1 MSIELAVIGGTGVY
15 ALGELADVESHQ
27 PVTPYG
33 APSGP
38 IRVGTFAG
46 KRVAFLARH
55 GEGHSLPPH
64 KINYRANLAAL
75 KAIGATRVLAMNT
88 VGGIT
93 ANCGPR
99 VLACPDQLIDYTWGR
114 ISTLCEEPGTEVLHV
129 DFGDPYTP
137 SLRAEVIAAA
147 KRAGVA
153 VVDGGCYGA
162 TQGPRLET
170 RSEIARMR
178 RDGCDLVGMTGM
190 PEAGLAR
197 ELGLDYAC
205 LAIVANWAAGAGPDV
220 DEVITLQDV
229 LDNVAAAMDGVP
241 RLLRAM
247 LAGDGSAPVFEDDE
261 VEAVVA
267 EVAAEGVAV
276 GGEEGPSS

>member
-1 MSIELAVIGGTGVY
+1 MSIDLAVIGGTGVY
-15 ALGELADVESHQ
+15 ALGELTDVESHQ

-38 IRVGTFAG
+38 IRIGTCAG

-64 KINYRANLAAL
+64 RINYRANLAAL
-75 KAIGATRVLAMNT
+75 KAVGATRVLAMNT
-88 VGGIT
+88 VGGIGERF
-93 ANCGPR
+93 GPR
-99 VLACPDQLIDYTWGR
+99 VLACPDQLIDYPWGR
-114 ISTLCEEPGTEVLHV
+114 ISTIREAPGSEVLHV

-137 SLRAEVIAAA
+137 SLRADILSAAQ
-147 KRAGVA
+147 RADVA
-153 VVDGGCYGA
+153 LVDAGCYGA

-170 RSEIARMR
+170 KAEIARMR

-229 LDNVAAAMDGVP
+229 LDNVAVAMDDAA

-247 LAGDGSAPVFEDDE
+247 LAG
-261 VEAVVA
+261 
-267 EVAAEGVAV
+267 
-276 GGEEGPSS
+276 

>member
-1 MSIELAVIGGTGVY
+1 MTVVAALDLAIIGGTGLY
-15 ALGELADVESHQ
+15 ALADLQDVESHQ
-27 PVTPYG
+27 PVTRYG

-38 IRVGTFAG
+38 IRIGTLAG

-55 GEGHSLPPH
+55 GEGHSVPPH

-75 KAIGATRVLAMNT
+75 KAVGAQRVLALNT

-93 ANCGPR
+93 ERFGPR
-99 VLACPDQLIDYTWGR
+99 VLGCPDQLIDYTWGR
-114 ISTLCEEPGTEVLHV
+114 ISTLSEEPGTDVLHV

-137 SLRAEVIAAA
+137 MLRGEILAAA
-147 KRAGVA
+147 ATAGVA

-170 RSEIARMR
+170 KAEIARMR

-205 LAIVANWAAGAGPDV
+205 LAIVANWAAGAGPDP
-220 DEVITLQDV
+220 DEQITLEEV
-229 LDNVAAAMDGVP
+229 LAH
-241 RLLRAM
+241 
-247 LAGDGSAPVFEDDE
+247 
-261 VEAVVA
+261 VEAA
-267 EVAAEGVAV
+267 SAGL
-276 GGEEGPSS
+276 GPLLSALLVRDRAI

>member
-1 MSIELAVIGGTGVY
+1 MTIELAVIGGTGVY
-15 ALGELADVESHQ
+15 ALGELTDVETHQ

-38 IRVGTFAG
+38 IRVGTYAG

-93 ANCGPR
+93 AQCGPR

-114 ISTLCEEPGTEVLHV
+114 ISTFCEEPGTEVLHV

-137 SLRAEVIAAA
+137 SLRASVIAAA
-147 KRAGVA
+147 KQTGVA
-153 VVDGGCYGA
+153 LVDAGCYGA

-170 RSEIARMR
+170 KAEIARMR

-241 RLLRAM
+241 PILRAM
-247 LAGDGSAPVFEDDE
+247 LAG
-261 VEAVVA
+261 
-267 EVAAEGVAV
+267 
-276 GGEEGPSS
+276 